1 MAKKKKKNP
10 GKVTFHD
17 NKVRIE
23 FKSNT
28 ESILFE
34 DISSLSSSKHY
45 VWNWKWII
53 IGFFAMYIPLLIAKA
68 LELDGLA
75 YLAFSLVGIG
85 CFIGGFVMA
94 VKKKNK
100 WDIVIVE
107 TRGGKQVY
115 FSVDDGNGIE
125 TVDAIENEKRKYI
138 N

>member
-1 MAKKKKKNP
+1 
-10 GKVTFHD
+10 
-17 NKVRIE
+17 
-23 FKSNT
+23 
-28 ESILFE
+28 
-34 DISSLSSSKHY
+34 
-45 VWNWKWII
+45 
-53 IGFFAMYIPLLIAKA
+53 MYILLLIAKA

-75 YLAFSLVGIG
+75 YLAFSLVGIW

>member
-1 MAKKKKKNP
+1 
-10 GKVTFHD
+10 
-17 NKVRIE
+17 
-23 FKSNT
+23 
-28 ESILFE
+28 
-34 DISSLSSSKHY
+34 
-45 VWNWKWII
+45 
-53 IGFFAMYIPLLIAKA
+53 MYIPLLIPRI

-75 YLAFSLVGIG
+75 NLPFSLLGIG

-138 N
+138 K

>member
-1 MAKKKKKNP
+1 
-10 GKVTFHD
+10 
-17 NKVRIE
+17 
-23 FKSNT
+23 
-28 ESILFE
+28 
-34 DISSLSSSKHY
+34 
-45 VWNWKWII
+45 
-53 IGFFAMYIPLLIAKA
+53 
-68 LELDGLA
+68 
-75 YLAFSLVGIG
+75 
-85 CFIGGFVMA
+85 MA

>member
-28 ESILFE
+28 ESILYE

-53 IGFFAMYIPLLIAKA
+53 IGFFAMYIPLLISKA

-75 YLAFSLVGIG
+75 NLPF
-85 CFIGGFVMA
+85 MA

-138 N
+138 K